1 MCGYAVSVVIVLFLI
16 AEYLCMMYSTKAMLS
31 KRKREIAKQLFII
44 GIFIMIL
51 LESSSCF
58 YIIMHV

>member
-16 AEYLCMMYSTKAMLS
+16 EYLCIMYSAKAMLS